1 MLGNFTF
8 HNPTKLFFGEDAL
21 DNLGNELR
29 LYGPKVMLVYGGGS
43 IKRNGI
49 YDAVVA
55 ELQKAGKKIV
65 ELAALCQT
73 LPSTRFARAWL
84 LPRRRTST

>member
-29 LYGPKVMLVYGGGS
+29 LYGPKVMLVYGCGS
-43 IKRNGI
+43 M
-49 YDAVVA
+49 
-55 ELQKAGKKIV
+55 
-65 ELAALCQT
+65 
-73 LPSTRFARAWL
+73 AR
-84 LPRRRTST
+84 R

>member
-8 HNPTKLFFGEDAL
+8 HNPTKLFFGEEAL

-65 ELAALCQT
+65 ELGGVMPNPT
-73 LPSTRFARAWL
+73 IDKVR
-84 LPRRRTST
+84 